1 MATREEREAASP
13 LQILAV
19 GMLDVETFG
28 SDTFFVQQGP
38 DQVMLYEVH
47 RDGTIKPQLPEP
59 QPLRM
64 VTASIEKFNNGY
76 RCEQPVVIADVNE
89 LVGYLDRFEITSDT
103 SCRLK
108 G

>member
-1 MATREEREAASP
+1 MATRRGQAAASP

-28 SDTFFVQQGP
+28 TDTFFVQVDT

-76 RCEQPVVIADVNE
+76 RCEQPVAIDDVRD
-89 LVGYLDRFEITSDT
+89 LAGYLDRFEITSAT

-108 G
+108 S